1 MPGRNNTRQQRLEPQ
16 PGEAIDRSDPVE
28 FEFDGRR
35 VQGFRGDTVASALYA
50 AGTRVFSRSFK
61 YHRPRG
67 LLCCADACPNCLV
80 SAGGEP
86 NVRACARAV
95 EPGLEVRS
103 QNAWPSLG
111 FDLLSLLDRLH
122 WLMPVGFYYKALHR
136 PKALWLLARRVIRR
150 VGGLGSID
158 VNATFQPEFSSRNLH
173 VDVAVVGGGPAGIAA
188 ALAAADAGARVALV
202 DDQPALGGHLRFS
215 RQPVDTTG
223 GGESKPACE
232 LAQELAEMIARSPNI
247 ETFSNATAFG
257 LYQGNLVAVFT
268 DEGLIRVR
276 SRQVTLAAG
285 IREAPL
291 LFENNDLPGV
301 MLSSAARR
309 LLTLYGVRPGRE
321 AVVAI
326 DTSDGGENG
335 YETALELLDAGAN
348 VAAVVDASETASG
361 EAAEAVRGRGVTILT
376 GHRVVRAIGRGR
388 VKAALIAPV
397 GDADLSAVRKIQC
410 DLLCMS
416 GPSQPVDALFHQADA
431 SRSGVT
437 LAGGVNGAS
446 GMDEITGQGREAG
459 ARAAGASLAN
469 SPSFSADVPHIEPA
483 TSTLPAVPPGKGA
496 RTYLCFCEDVSV
508 HDIEQAIDEGFADV
522 QTLKRYTTTTM
533 GPCQGKMCGG
543 ALAGLCAAYAG
554 PTTPSSL
561 AHGHSGGEGFPQSTS
576 QHVDAS
582 RPGFRTGDLFTTS
595 RPPYQPV
602 PLAVL
607 AGRERLPL
615 KRTPLD
621 RIHRDLGAAMVESGP
636 WQRPHTYG
644 SPAEE
649 CAAVRERVGI
659 IDVGTLGK
667 LEVLGRDAPQLLDR
681 LYTHRFSDLSVG
693 RIRYGLMT
701 SDNGVILD
709 DGTVTRL
716 ATDRY
721 FVTTTS
727 GNADLIEEWFNWW
740 TPPPNAE
747 GADGAGN
754 CVHVVN
760 VTAAYGAVNVAGP
773 RARETLSRL
782 TKLDLS
788 NDGFRYMRSARG
800 EVAGVACLLLRIG
813 FVGETGWEVHFPA
826 EYGEHMWHAI
836 MEAGRDFGIAPFGLE
851 AQRILRLEKGHVIVG
866 QDTDATS
873 TPLNA
878 GSEWAVRFDKDD
890 FIGRDG
896 LAIAAARGPREQ
908 LVGFVMPNG
917 DAPEDGTPV
926 LSGGR
931 PVGRVTSARIS
942 PTMGHGFGLA
952 WVPPHLAEEGATIEV
967 LVDHRPVTA
976 RITLQPVY
984 DPEGRRL
991 RS

>member
-1 MPGRNNTRQQRLEPQ
+1 M
-16 PGEAIDRSDPVE
+16 
-28 FEFDGRR
+28 
-35 VQGFRGDTVASALYA
+35 
-50 AGTRVFSRSFK
+50 
-61 YHRPRG
+61 
-67 LLCCADACPNCLV
+67 
-80 SAGGEP
+80 
-86 NVRACARAV
+86 
-95 EPGLEVRS
+95 RS

-158 VNATFQPEFSSRNLH
+158 VNAAYEPEFSSRNLH

-188 ALAAADAGARVALV
+188 ALAAASAGASVALV
-202 DDQPALGGHLRFS
+202 DDQPTLGGHLRLS
-215 RQPVDTTG
+215 RQPVDSFG
-223 GGESKPACE
+223 GSERRPACE
-232 LAQELAEMIARSPNI
+232 VARELAETVAGSPNI
-247 ETFSNATAFG
+247 ETFSDATAFG
-257 LYQGNLVAVFT
+257 LYQGNLVAVLT
-268 DEGLIRVR
+268 DQGLIRVR
-276 SRQVTLAAG
+276 ATQVTLATG
-285 IREAPL
+285 VREAPL

-301 MLSSAARR
+301 MLTSAARR
-309 LLTLYGVRPGRE
+309 LIALYGVRPGRE
-321 AVVAI
+321 AVVATE
-326 DTSDGGENG
+326 TSEAGEDA
-335 YETALELLDAGAN
+335 YEAALELLDAG
-348 VAAVVDASETASG
+348 VRVTAVVDASETASG

-376 GHRVVRAIGRGR
+376 GHRVVRAAGRGR
-388 VKAALIAPV
+388 VKTVFIAPV
-397 GDADLSAVRKIQC
+397 GVADLSDVRKIRC

-416 GPSQPVDALFHQADA
+416 GPSQPVDALLHQADA
-431 SRSGVT
+431 SRQGVT
-437 LAGGVNGAS
+437 LAGRVNGAR
-446 GMDEITGQGREAG
+446 GLDEITRQGRDAG
-459 ARAAGASLAN
+459 ARAASASIGN
-469 SPSFSADVPHIEPA
+469 SPSLSADAPLLDPA
-483 TSTLPAVPPGKGA
+483 TSTLPAMPPGKGA

-522 QTLKRYTTTTM
+522 QTLKRYTTATM

-543 ALAGLCAAYAG
+543 ALAGICGAHAG
-554 PTTPSSL
+554 PAIPSTL
-561 AHGHSGGEGFPQSTS
+561 PHGQSGGEELSQATTQGMEQSRAGFHTG
-576 QHVDAS
+576 
-582 RPGFRTGDLFTTS
+582 GFFTTS

-607 AGRERLPL
+607 AGRERMPL

-621 RIHRDLGAAMVESGP
+621 RIHRELGAAMVESGP
-636 WQRPHTYG
+636 WQRPHSYG

-681 LYTHRFSDLSVG
+681 LYTHRFSDLRVG

-716 ATDRY
+716 AADRY

-740 TPPPNAE
+740 NPPPKAE
-747 GADGAGN
+747 GADGAAN
-754 CVHVVN
+754 CAHVVN

-782 TKLDLS
+782 TELDLS

-800 EVAGVACLLLRIG
+800 EVAGVPCLLLRIG

-896 LAIAAARGPREQ
+896 LAIAAARGPQER
-908 LVGFVMPNG
+908 LVGFVMSNADTPQ
-917 DAPEDGTPV
+917 DGTPV

-942 PTMGHGFGLA
+942 PTLGTGFGLA
-952 WVPPHLAEEGATIEV
+952 WVPPHLAEDGAAIEV

-976 RITLQPVY
+976 RITLQPAY

>member
-1 MPGRNNTRQQRLEPQ
+1 MTDAGSRASGATPWPRLCTPREP
-16 PGEAIDRSDPVE
+16 
-28 FEFDGRR
+28 
-35 VQGFRGDTVASALYA
+35 
-50 AGTRVFSRSFK
+50 RVFSRSFK

-67 LLCCADACPNCLV
+67 LLCCAAACPNCLV
-80 SAGGEP
+80 NVGGEP

-95 EPGLEVRS
+95 EPGLQVRS

-111 FDLLSLLDRLH
+111 FDLLSVLDRLH

-158 VNATFQPEFSSRNLH
+158 VNATHEPEFSSRNLH

-188 ALAAADAGARVALV
+188 ALAAASAGASVALI
-202 DDQPALGGHLRFS
+202 DDQPMLGGHLRFS
-215 RQPVDTTG
+215 RQPVDSFGGSERRPTG
-223 GGESKPACE
+223 EVAR
-232 LAQELAEMIARSPNI
+232 ELAETVAGSPNI

-257 LYQGNLVAVFT
+257 LYQGNLVAVLT

-276 SRQVTLAAG
+276 ATQVTLATGA
-285 IREAPL
+285 REAPL
-291 LFENNDLPGV
+291 LFENNDIPGV
-301 MLSSAARR
+301 MLTSAARR
-309 LLTLYGVRPGRE
+309 LVTLYGVRPGRE
-321 AVVAI
+321 AVVATE
-326 DTSDGGENG
+326 TSEASEDACEA
-335 YETALELLDAGAN
+335 ALELLDAG
-348 VAAVVDASETASG
+348 VRVTAVVDASETASG
-361 EAAEAVRGRGVTILT
+361 EAAEAVRERGVTILT
-376 GHRVVRAIGRGR
+376 GHRVVRAAGRGR
-388 VKAALIAPV
+388 VKAALVAFI
-397 GDADLSAVRKIQC
+397 GDADLSAARKIQC

-416 GPSQPVDALFHQADA
+416 GPSQPVDALLHQADA
-431 SRSGVT
+431 SRQGIT
-437 LAGGVNGAS
+437 LAGRVNGAR
-446 GMDEITGQGREAG
+446 GLDEITHQGRDAG
-459 ARAAGASLAN
+459 VRAAM
-469 SPSFSADVPHIEPA
+469 
-483 TSTLPAVPPGKGA
+483 PPGKGA

-508 HDIEQAIDEGFADV
+508 HDIERAIDEGFADV
-522 QTLKRYTTTTM
+522 QTLKRYTTATM

-543 ALAGLCAAYAG
+543 ALAGICAAHAG
-554 PTTPSSL
+554 PTIPSTL
-561 AHGHSGGEGFPQSTS
+561 PHGQSGGEELSQATTQPMEQSRAGFHT
-576 QHVDAS
+576 
-582 RPGFRTGDLFTTS
+582 RGFFTTS

-607 AGRERLPL
+607 AGRERMPL

-621 RIHRDLGAAMVESGP
+621 RIHRELGATMVESGP
-636 WQRPHTYG
+636 WQRPHSYG
-644 SPAEE
+644 SPADE
-649 CAAVRERVGI
+649 CASVRERVGI

-681 LYTHRFSDLSVG
+681 LYTHRFSDLRVG

-716 ATDRY
+716 AADRY

-727 GNADLIEEWFNWW
+727 SNADLIEEWFNWW
-740 TPPPNAE
+740 NPPPKAK
-747 GADGAGN
+747 GSDRTAN
-754 CVHVVN
+754 CAHVVN

-782 TKLDLS
+782 TELDLS

-800 EVAGVACLLLRIG
+800 EVAGVSCLLLRIG

-896 LAIAAARGPREQ
+896 LAIAAARGPQEQ
-908 LVGFVMPNG
+908 LVGFVMSNAETPQ
-917 DAPEDGTPV
+917 DGTPV

-942 PTMGHGFGLA
+942 PTLGTGFGLA
-952 WVPPHLAEEGATIEV
+952 WVPPHLAEDGATIEV

-984 DPEGRRL
+984 DPEGHRL